1 MIRLQDIA
9 EMAGVSRTTVSNVI
23 NGNTKRVSQETIDK
37 ITAILKEQNYVPH
50 MGSVMLSGHGSRII
64 GVVLGFHYAHGMQSL
79 QDPFVGELVGT
90 IQMETEE
97 KGYYVMLIGGE
108 NIQNVVDIASKWNV
122 EGLIILGYNEERYRK
137 LSRKLN
143 KKMILIDTYPECAYT
158 FPNVGVDDYSGGY
171 QIGEYLYSRGYEK
184 ALFVAETD
192 KDTDYYRWMGFKQ
205 AMEKR
210 GKFCSRSRYI
220 VVPGEKHLRLR
231 KYGELLPR
239 FLEARALAFSS
250 DYDAIAAMNFLFAK
264 GIRIPD
270 QISITG
276 YDDSIYASMV
286 RPKLTTVHQ
295 DVRQKAHVALKCL
308 MKLIKGER
316 LEELNIKSPVYLVK
330 RDSVRE

>member
-9 EMAGVSRTTVSNVI
+9 EMVGVSRTTVSNVI

-122 EGLIILGYNEERYRK
+122 EGLIILGYSEERYRK

-250 DYDAIAAMNFLFAK
+250 DYDAIEAMNFFFDK

>member
-108 NIQNVVDIASKWNV
+108 DIQNVVDIASKWNV

-143 KKMILIDTYPECAYT
+143 KKMILINTYPECAYT

-250 DYDAIAAMNFLFAK
+250 DYDAIEAMNFFFDK

>member
-108 NIQNVVDIASKWNV
+108 NIQNEVDIASKWNV
-122 EGLIILGYNEERYRK
+122 EGLIILGYTEEQYRK

-143 KKMILIDTYPECAYT
+143 KKMILIDAYPEGAYT
-158 FPNVGVDDYSGGY
+158 FQNVGVDDYSGGY
-171 QIGEYLYSRGYEK
+171 QIGEYLYSCGYEK
-184 ALFVAETD
+184 ALFVAETEQD
-192 KDTDYYRWMGFKQ
+192 SDYYRWTGFKQ
-205 AMEKR
+205 AMEKQ

-220 VVPGEKHLRLR
+220 VVPGEKNSRLR
-231 KYGELLPR
+231 KYRELLPR
-239 FLEARALAFSS
+239 FLEA
-250 DYDAIAAMNFLFAK
+250 MNFFFDE
-264 GIRIPD
+264 GIKVPD

-276 YDDSIYASMV
+276 YDDSMYASMV

-295 DVRQKAHVALKCL
+295 DVRQKAHVALKRL
-308 MKLIKGER
+308 MKLIQGES
-316 LEELNIKSPVYLVK
+316 LKELNIKSPVYLVK